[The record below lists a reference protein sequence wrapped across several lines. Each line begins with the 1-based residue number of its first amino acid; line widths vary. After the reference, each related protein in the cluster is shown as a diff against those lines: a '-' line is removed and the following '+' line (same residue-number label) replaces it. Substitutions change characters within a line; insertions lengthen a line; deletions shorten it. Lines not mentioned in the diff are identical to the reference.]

1 MEKTYDNA
9 EAEIDLIEMLH
20 ALKKRALI
28 IVAVM
33 LVGAVFA
40 GVYTKMLITP
50 VYRATSTMLVLTKE
64 TTLTSLAD
72 LQLGSQLTKDYSMLI
87 TSRTVLQ
94 EVIDNLG
101 LNMSYGALESSVSI
115 NNPSDT
121 RILEI
126 SVVNSDPELAKELAD
141 ELADVASGYIGDKME
156 VVPPKIIEEAEVPQG
171 PISPNMNKNVM
182 MGALA
187 GLVLAMGVVILIS
200 FMDDSIKSEDDIENY
215 LGMST
220 LASIPDRKDY
230 ISGKPD
236 KRSGRSRKR
245 RKRK

>member
-1 MEKTYDNA
+1 
-9 EAEIDLIEMLH
+9 
-20 ALKKRALI
+20 
-28 IVAVM
+28 
-33 LVGAVFA
+33 
-40 GVYTKMLITP
+40 
-50 VYRATSTMLVLTKE
+50 
-64 TTLTSLAD
+64 
-72 LQLGSQLTKDYSMLI
+72 
-87 TSRTVLQ
+87 
-94 EVIDNLG
+94 
-101 LNMSYGALESSVSI
+101 
-115 NNPSDT
+115 
-121 RILEI
+121 
-126 SVVNSDPELAKELAD
+126 
-141 ELADVASGYIGDKME
+141 ME

-171 PISPNMNKNVM
+171 PISPNMNRNVM

-236 KRSGRSRKR
+236 KRSRRSRKR